1 LRLQKLHGRGVS
13 VRDHFVQFF
22 DSNETRC
29 EAVARFLAAG
39 HRTGSSLLV
48 IARPSHWIGIQ
59 DRLGSD
65 GVSIQR
71 QTIQGRV
78 IVLDARETLHRISR
92 NGIPDAGLF
101 DEVVGTVVARLAA
114 LGPVCAYCGMVDL
127 QAERADYG
135 DAVLLERFWNR
146 IASRESLSIMCGY
159 SAAHFVS
166 DETHRAL
173 RDICSEHSAVRT
185 EPQDPLAVWLLSPL
199 GTAAQ

>member
-1 LRLQKLHGRGVS
+1 MS

-22 DSNETRC
+22 DSDETRC
-29 EAVARFLAAG
+29 EAVAGFLAAG

-48 IARPSHWIGIQ
+48 IARPSHWVGIQ
-59 DRLGSD
+59 DRLGSL
-65 GVSIQR
+65 GVSIRR

-92 NGIPDAGLF
+92 NGIPDAALF
-101 DEVVGTVVARLAA
+101 DEVVGTLVARLAA
-114 LGPVCAYCGMVDL
+114 FGPVCAYGEIVDL
-127 QAERADYG
+127 QAERADYD

-146 IASRESLSIMCGY
+146 IASRESLSLMCGY

-166 DETHRAL
+166 DDTHRAL
-173 RDICSEHSAVRT
+173 RDICSAHSAVRT

-199 GTAAQ
+199 GNAAR